1 MRKEPLLFGPR
12 FAAADANAHS
22 IPRRVVSPSCQKPPT
37 VTNSPLGLSA
47 GRHSCLGWADLA
59 EGRLC
64 LDHLPAMAVRRLS
77 SPAQARSSR
86 AKKVSGL
93 PSSADAAA
101 KRCGLI
107 PLSLLIA

>member
-1 MRKEPLLFGPR
+1 MPAV
-12 FAAADANAHS
+12 FAAVDANAHS
-22 IPRRVVSPSCQKPPT
+22 IPRHAVSPSCQKPPI

-77 SPAQARSSR
+77 SPALARIPRGPRKSLACHPPLTLR
-86 AKKVSGL
+86 PSG
-93 PSSADAAA
+93 A
-101 KRCGLI
+101 G
-107 PLSLLIA
+107 